1 MAGRRVRLAE
11 VGEQAVESIEPRDS
25 LNRVDGV
32 LDGFDRLFAHFGQPH
47 ASPRHFPPPPR
58 RSGLEAATPIPAANT
73 SRLGRSLSRHG
84 VSARLA
90 SPERLDRA
98 LADDNSCDENA
109 TILV

>member
-1 MAGRRVRLAE
+1 MCRR
-11 VGEQAVESIEPRDS
+11 IEPARS
-25 LNRVDGV
+25 RAGTHTIEHAVHAIERVPSP
-32 LDGFDRLFAHFGQPH
+32 DGFDRLFAHFGQPH

-58 RSGLEAATPIPAANT
+58 RSGLEAATPIPARNT